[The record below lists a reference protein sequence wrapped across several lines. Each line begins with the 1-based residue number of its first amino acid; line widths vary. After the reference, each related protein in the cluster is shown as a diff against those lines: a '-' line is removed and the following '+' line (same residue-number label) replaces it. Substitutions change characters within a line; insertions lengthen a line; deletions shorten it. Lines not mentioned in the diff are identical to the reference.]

1 MDSVTSSFLHSPPP
15 TCLFHYQLLISLFPL
30 HSLLPPYRLH
40 RYISPNHLQIDK
52 LDLATVR
59 EAVTSQLGPDAI
71 EVSWILHS
79 SMTDMIFAVYSVILY
94 LVFLALYSHFQILHS
109 FSPLLILHGTLT
121 TPILNHTPIADT
133 TPHS

>member
-1 MDSVTSSFLHSPPP
+1 MDSVTSSFIHSPPP
-15 TCLFHYQLLISLFPL
+15 TCLFHYQLLISFFPL
-30 HSLLPPYRLH
+30 HSLAPPYRLH

-79 SMTDMIFAVYSVILY
+79 SVTDMIFAVYSVILY
-94 LVFLALYSHFQILHS
+94 QVFITLYSHFQTLHLLLS
-109 FSPLLILHGTLT
+109 SPFKTRYTT
-121 TPILNHTPIADT
+121 TPILNHTPITDI

>member
-1 MDSVTSSFLHSPPP
+1 MDSVTSSFLHSPPLP
-15 TCLFHYQLLISLFPL
+15 CLFYYRLLITLFPL

-71 EVSWILHS
+71 EVSWTLHS
-79 SMTDMIFAVYSVILY
+79 SMTYMIFAVYSVILY
-94 LVFLALYSHFQILHS
+94 LVFITLYSHL
-109 FSPLLILHGTLT
+109 
-121 TPILNHTPIADT
+121 PI
-133 TPHS
+133 